1 MPPPWPRGFVPRGD
15 LPWSI
20 ICPLARE
27 LTRVLLALVMMAFPR
42 VYSRNSK
49 SLQLFLPQSISH
61 ASCYGVIIH
70 SPFPQIFVKH
80 PPGMR
85 PNAIYDLC

>member
-20 ICPLARE
+20 VCPLARE

-49 SLQLFLPQSISH
+49 SLQLFLP
-61 ASCYGVIIH
+61 
-70 SPFPQIFVKH
+70 
-80 PPGMR
+80 
-85 PNAIYDLC
+85 